1 MKKRNLIAALAGLTL
16 LVGCSEIQAK
26 PNYVEDPLVSF
37 EGEEVYKNEFTDL
50 YDALVNAGTSN
61 STIVDQL
68 LLKIAKK
75 EIGVFAKDLTDDL
88 KAKGYKSFADVGF
101 LSAKDGDSA
110 EERFEML
117 KGNTLMAIK

>member
-37 EGEEVYKNEFTDL
+37 TGEEEVYKNEFTDL

-88 KAKGYKSFADVGF
+88 KAKGYKSFAEVGF
-101 LSAKDGDSA
+101 LNAKGDDSA
-110 EERFEML
+110 EERFEKN
-117 KGNTLMAIK
+117 KG